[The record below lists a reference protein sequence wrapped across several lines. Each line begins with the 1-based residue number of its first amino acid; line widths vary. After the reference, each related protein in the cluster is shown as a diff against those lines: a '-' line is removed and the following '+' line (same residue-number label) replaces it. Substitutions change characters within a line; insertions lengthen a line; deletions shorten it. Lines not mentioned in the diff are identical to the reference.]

1 MQARGASARITSQRK
16 NLMKPKLSFPTTLGF
31 AVVLLCAAGF
41 TSMVSAQG
49 ADSAR
54 QEKMRADLQKRFT
67 AADTNADGRLS
78 RDEAKRG
85 MPRIHRNFDAID
97 AEKTGSVSLEQIAAF
112 AEKQGGRR

>member
-1 MQARGASARITSQRK
+1 
-16 NLMKPKLSFPTTLGF
+16 MKPKLSFSTTLGF
-31 AVVLLCAAGF
+31 AVVLLCTAGV
-41 TSMVSAQG
+41 TSTVSAQG

-67 AADTNADGRLS
+67 AADINADGRLS

-85 MPRIHRNFDAID
+85 MPRIYRNFDAID
-97 AEKTGSVSLEQIAAF
+97 TEKTGSVSLEQIATF

>member
-1 MQARGASARITSQRK
+1 
-16 NLMKPKLSFPTTLGF
+16 MKPNLSSSTTLGF
-31 AVVLLCAAGF
+31 AVALVCAACF
-41 TSMVSAQG
+41 TSTVAAQG

-78 RDEAKRG
+78 RDEAKAG
-85 MPRIHRNFDAID
+85 MPRIYNNFDAID
-97 AEKTGSVSLEQIAAF
+97 TEKTGSVSLEQIAAF

>member
-1 MQARGASARITSQRK
+1 
-16 NLMKPKLSFPTTLGF
+16 MKPKLSFSTTLGF
-31 AVVLLCAAGF
+31 AVVLLCAAGA
-41 TSMVSAQG
+41 TPNVSAQG

-67 AADTNADGRLS
+67 AADINADGRLS

-85 MPRIHRNFDAID
+85 MPRVYRSFDAID

-112 AEKQGGRR
+112 AEKQGGLR